1 MTQSSRIPVLLLLS
15 APAAFAA
22 PVTGDYVFNGDR
34 NWARSAPLGNASQS
48 TTHSGDAAWRAID
61 GNTNGSYGASSTTH
75 TNGNGSSWQ
84 VDLGAARAVD
94 QINLFNRSDCCGE
107 RLTDFTVSV
116 LDGADAVVWS
126 QSFPGTAGAS
136 QTFSPTAGT
145 IGNKVK
151 VAFNSPTDPD
161 ALSLAEVQVI
171 DLSTPAFAN
180 VALTGSA
187 SQFTEGYGG
196 AASRAIDGNTYS
208 FFGGNSVTHT
218 NDTVTT
224 GSPVFLEVALTQLH
238 GINEVALFNRDDCC
252 ADRLSNFRLSIYNGA
267 TEVWGENYFVGS
279 GSAGRI
285 FSVRDESGA
294 FFANGDRVRVE
305 LIGGL
310 NNQGDS
316 AGGKSLSIGEFQI
329 YGAPIPEPAVL
340 GLALMAAV
348 PVLRRRR
355 R

>member
-1 MTQSSRIPVLLLLS
+1 MLLLAVPS
-15 APAAFAA
+15 VFAA

-34 NWARSAPLGNASQS
+34 NWARSTPFASASQS
-48 TTHSGDAAWRAID
+48 TTHGSDGASRAID
-61 GNTNGSYGASSTTH
+61 GNTNGSYGAGSTTH
-75 TNGNGSSWQ
+75 TNGTNDSWQ
-84 VDLGAARAVD
+84 LDLGAARPID
-94 QINLFNRSDCCGE
+94 QINLFNRTDCCGE
-107 RLTDFTVSV
+107 RLKNFTLSV
-116 LDGADAVVWS
+116 LDASNAVVWS
-126 QSFPGTAGAS
+126 QSVGATPVGAS
-136 QTFSPTAGT
+136 GTFTPTAGT
-145 IGNKVK
+145 IGNKVVIAK
-151 VAFNSPTDPD
+151 SDSD
-161 ALSLAEVQVI
+161 ALSLAEVQI
-171 DLSTPAFAN
+171 LDFNPPAFSN

-187 SQFTEGYGG
+187 SQSTEGYGG
-196 AASRAIDGNTYS
+196 AASRANDGNTFS
-208 FFGGNSVTHT
+208 FYGGNSVTHT
-218 NDTVTT
+218 ADTVTT
-224 GSPVFLEVALTQLH
+224 GSPVWLEVALTQLH
-238 GINEVALFNRDDCC
+238 GINEIALFNRDDCC

-267 TEVWGENYFVGS
+267 AEVWGQNYFQGS

-285 FSVRDESGA
+285 FSLRDETGA

-316 AGGKSLSIGEFQI
+316 PGGKSLSIGELQI